1 MDHQDHLSRGGELLL
16 AVGEADGH
24 LLQLELLTLC
34 NMQMVIMTT
43 MTTMTSKYHF
53 DVGIE
58 DNPPLSLSIV
68 SSSTTRPT
76 ICFTSLLL
84 DHESTTL
91 VMMMM
96 HMMLISMMMLTI
108 VVMIEVGLLVD
119 NEHCTGQWS

>member
-1 MDHQDHLSRGGELLL
+1 MDRDHLFRGGELLL

-24 LLQLELLTLC
+24 LLQLELSTLC

-58 DNPPLSLSIV
+58 DNSPLSIV
-68 SSSTTRPT
+68 SSSTPRPT
-76 ICFTSLLL
+76 ISFTSLLL